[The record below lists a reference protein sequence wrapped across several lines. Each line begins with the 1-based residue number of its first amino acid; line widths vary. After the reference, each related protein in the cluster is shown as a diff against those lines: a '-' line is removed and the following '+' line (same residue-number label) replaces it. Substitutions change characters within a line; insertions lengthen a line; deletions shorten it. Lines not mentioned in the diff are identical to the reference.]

1 MISANDFQEVF
12 VILFGPVVAWTLV
25 FLLATGV
32 LLAVFTF
39 FAKRHR

>member
-25 FLLATGV
+25 FMLASGV
-32 LLAVFTF
+32 ILAVLSVFP
-39 FAKRHR
+39 RRRR